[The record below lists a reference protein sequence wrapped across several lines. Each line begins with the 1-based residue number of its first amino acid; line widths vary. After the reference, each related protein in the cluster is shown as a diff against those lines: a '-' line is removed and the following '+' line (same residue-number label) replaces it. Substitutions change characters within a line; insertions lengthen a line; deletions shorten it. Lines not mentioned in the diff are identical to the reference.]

1 MDVRVGC
8 FWTVVLEKTLEYPL
22 DCKEISLSVL
32 KEINLEYSL
41 KILMLMLKL
50 QSFGHLMWSADS
62 SEKTLMLGKNE
73 YKRRRGWQRMR
84 QLDSITNSM
93 DMNLNKLLERV
104 EDRET
109 WCAAVHGIEKSQTRL
124 RDWTA
129 TTLTSLTFTGV
140 FFTTIATYMK
150 SYISKRYLANLT
162 KACNC
167 L

>member
-8 FWTVVLEKTLEYPL
+8 FWTVVLEKTLENPL
-22 DCKEISLSVL
+22 DCKEVNLSIL

-41 KILMLMLKL
+41 KILMLKLKL

-62 SEKTLMLGKNE
+62 LEKTLMLGKIE

-93 DMNLNKLLERV
+93 DVNLSKLLERV

-109 WCAAVHGIEKSQTRL
+109 WRATVHRVEKSRIRL
-124 RDWTA
+124 RDRT
-129 TTLTSLTFTGV
+129 TTLTSPTFTGV
-140 FFTTIATYMK
+140 FFTTIATYVK
-150 SYISKRYLANLT
+150 TYISEWYLANLT
-162 KACNC
+162 KECNS

>member
-62 SEKTLMLGKNE
+62 SEKTLMLGKIE

-129 TTLTSLTFTGV
+129 TTLTSLTFTGA